1 MILLKILF
9 WIAIFFVVVNWF
21 FRTFSK
27 YILNSVMKMLVNRA
41 QEDLK
46 RQSNEYQRNYEA
58 GDFRKSVYQDDNV
71 HVTAP
76 KKEQKSKNAKIDD
89 FAEDVEFEEL

>member
-1 MILLKILF
+1 MIFLKFIF
-9 WIAIFFVVVNWF
+9 WVVMFFVVVNWF

-27 YILNSVMKMLVNRA
+27 HLIGAFMRMLVNRA
-41 QEDLK
+41 QDDLK
-46 RQSNEYQRNYEA
+46 RQSQEYQRNYEA
-58 GDFRKSVYQDDNV
+58 GDFRKSVYQDDNL

-76 KKEQKSKNAKIDD
+76 KKENAAKNTKIDD

>member
-1 MILLKILF
+1 
-9 WIAIFFVVVNWF
+9 
-21 FRTFSK
+21 
-27 YILNSVMKMLVNRA
+27 MKMLVNRA

-46 RQSNEYQRNYEA
+46 RQSQDYQKNYEA
-58 GDFRKSVYQDDNV
+58 GDFRKSVYQDESV

-76 KKEQKSKNAKIDD
+76 KKENTSKNAKIED